1 MSSCFLFLVSL
12 GRGRVLGLVWHLLCP
27 VSRGVMSVTWYQCL
41 SPTPHRLQVALVS
54 FLPRLQSFSLSSLG
68 ALCSCGLFDSASP
81 LSASSA
87 PCSSSE
93 KLRPQGHQYFR
104 CVWWDRDGVGDGLP
118 ACPAT
123 TPIILSPEWIIHIY
137 EVERKDTRMIRK
149 CCSLSWSLVQ
159 GVLGLHFP

>member
-27 VSRGVMSVTWYQCL
+27 VSRGVMSVTWYPCL

-104 CVWWDRDGVGDGLP
+104 CVWWERDGWGMGSRHAQRRLQSSSRQSGSF
-118 ACPAT
+118 
-123 TPIILSPEWIIHIY
+123 IFMRLR
-137 EVERKDTRMIRK
+137 ERI
-149 CCSLSWSLVQ
+149 Q
-159 GVLGLHFP
+159 G